1 MAASTTPSVV
11 VLAGPIR
18 PGDAPLLC
26 DQVRAALGGAPPG
39 ADARTVVCDVSAVT
53 STDLATLDALARMQL
68 AARRAGGRIRLR
80 DPSPRLTLML
90 GLTGLDGV
98 LSAESRS
105 PGPGPSPG
113 PSAGTSGVQV
123 LRDAEQREPPSAEVQ
138 EAVETGDPAV

>member
-18 PGDAPLLC
+18 AGDAPLLC
-26 DQVRAALGGAPPG
+26 DQVRAALRGAPAG

-98 LSAESRS
+98 LAPEGASD
-105 PGPGPSPG
+105 PG
-113 PSAGTSGVQV
+113 SGVQV
-123 LRDAEQREPPSAEVQ
+123 LRDAEQREPPLAEVQ